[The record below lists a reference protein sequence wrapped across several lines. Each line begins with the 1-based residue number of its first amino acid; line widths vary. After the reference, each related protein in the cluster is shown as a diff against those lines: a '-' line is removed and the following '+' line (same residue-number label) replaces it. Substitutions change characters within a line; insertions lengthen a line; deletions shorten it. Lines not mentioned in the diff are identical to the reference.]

1 MSATSGKQL
10 PIGLRFAAIFALD
23 ANGRPAASTTSA
35 YEGLEIRG
43 PKTFSLTPPDPRQI
57 SHMGND
63 RVLAVDILPPTE
75 PTRGEL
81 RASVNDFAVHA
92 LLTGTQVKTVGE
104 ASEIAYNTD
113 KQGSEPQVGLLLYQ
127 QSLSVGDG
135 LRHYRAF
142 VIPLAVCIPKPQGMS
157 ENPEDVTYVINP
169 TLSNDRLWGDT
180 LVLADDGITEA
191 SIFEYMCEGKPK
203 LVAFLADGTEDEFLF
218 PTSAPAKS
226 TAKIAVFKNGV
237 EITAGITKATTKVTF
252 TSAPTLNDNITVFY
266 EV

>member
-10 PIGLRFAAIFALD
+10 PIGLRYAVVYALD
-23 ANGRPAASTTSA
+23 ANGRPAAVNTTV
-35 YEGLEIRG
+35 YEGLEIKG
-43 PKTFSLTPPDPRQI
+43 PKAFTLTLPDPRQI

-92 LLTGTQVKTVGE
+92 LLTGTSVITLGE
-104 ASEIAYNTD
+104 ATEIAHNTD

-127 QSLSVGDG
+127 MSLSVGDG
-135 LRHYRAF
+135 LRHYRCF

-157 ENPEDVTYVINP
+157 ENPEDVTYIVNP
-169 TLSNDRLWGDT
+169 TLSNERLWGAQ
-180 LVLADDGITEA
+180 LVLATDGITEA

-203 LVAFLADGTEDEFLF
+203 LVAFKADGTEDEFLF
-218 PTSAPAKS
+218 PTGAPAKS
-226 TAKIAVFKNGV
+226 TAKISVFKNGV
-237 EITAGITKATTKVTF
+237 LMSAGITKATTKVTF